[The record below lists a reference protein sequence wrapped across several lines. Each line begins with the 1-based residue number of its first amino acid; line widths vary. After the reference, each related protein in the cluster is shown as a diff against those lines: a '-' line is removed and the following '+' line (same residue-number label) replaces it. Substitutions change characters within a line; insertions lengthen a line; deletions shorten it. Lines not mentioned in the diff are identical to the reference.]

1 MAALDGLVLHRIDDL
16 QTRDDFAGGENADL
30 ELVVGDRRDS
40 LGEVFTGAVD
50 RVERLGK
57 ARRQAPLHLGY
68 GLGDRGR
75 GERAGSS
82 NRGAA
87 DTGGAQK
94 FATLHLKNS
103 QRVLFFSR
111 VLQRE

>member
-16 QTRDDFAGGENADL
+16 QARDDLAGGEDADL
-30 ELVVGDRRDS
+30 ELVVGDCRHS
-40 LGEVFTGAVD
+40 LGEVLAGAID
-50 RVERLGK
+50 RVERLGE
-57 ARRQAPLHLGY
+57 ARRQAPLHLGH

-75 GERAGSS
+75 GERAGSG

-94 FATLHLKNS
+94 FATLH
-103 QRVLFFSR
+103 Q
-111 VLQRE
+111 